1 MRLLIAA
8 AGLVA
13 AAVVGVR
20 VFGLRAML
28 AWAERPI
35 GGGALSEGDIRARA
49 VAVQRAARVLPRA
62 TCLPQS
68 LALARMLRKKGVA
81 ANVRIGVKAGS
92 GFAAHAWI
100 EIDGRPLGGLRDD
113 LHPDLGGYVPMDLH
127 RHR

>member
-1 MRLLIAA
+1 MHLAMAA

-20 VFGLRAML
+20 AFGLRAML

-35 GGGALSEGDIRARA
+35 GGGTLSEHDIRVRV
-49 VAVQRAARVLPRA
+49 VAIQRAARFLPRA

-68 LALARMLRKKGVA
+68 LALARMLRQKGVA

-113 LHPDLGGYVPMDLH
+113 LHPDLGGYVPMDLD
-127 RHR
+127 RNR